1 MDLSV
6 IIVSWKVK
14 DKLKDNLNALFA
26 SQGDF
31 KFEVFV
37 VDNNSADG
45 TVEMVKNEFPSATLI
60 ANSDN
65 RGFAAANNQALKL
78 ASGEYILLLNPDMR
92 VEADTLTNVL
102 DWAKNNSQATVV
114 GCKLVDEKNKIV
126 EQVRRFPELID
137 QLAITLKL
145 PHLLPN
151 IVDKYL
157 CSDFDYNKP
166 AKVDSIRGAFFL
178 INRENYKKISGREI
192 PFLDERYFIWF
203 EEVDFC
209 REVYKL
215 GGEVWYTPAAVCLD
229 YVGQSFK
236 KVARGRTQKYFGD
249 SMLKYFQKWE
259 TKWKVN
265 VLKFFWKIIFLFC
278 EK

>member
-126 EQVRRFPELID
+126 EQVRRFP
-137 QLAITLKL
+137 
-145 PHLLPN
+145 
-151 IVDKYL
+151 
-157 CSDFDYNKP
+157 
-166 AKVDSIRGAFFL
+166 
-178 INRENYKKISGREI
+178 
-192 PFLDERYFIWF
+192 
-203 EEVDFC
+203 
-209 REVYKL
+209 
-215 GGEVWYTPAAVCLD
+215 
-229 YVGQSFK
+229 
-236 KVARGRTQKYFGD
+236 
-249 SMLKYFQKWE
+249 
-259 TKWKVN
+259 
-265 VLKFFWKIIFLFC
+265 
-278 EK
+278 